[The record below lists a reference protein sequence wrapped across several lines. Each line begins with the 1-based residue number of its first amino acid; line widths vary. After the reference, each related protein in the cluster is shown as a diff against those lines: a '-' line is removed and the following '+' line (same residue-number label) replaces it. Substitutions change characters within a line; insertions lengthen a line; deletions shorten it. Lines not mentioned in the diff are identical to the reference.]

1 MLWSEVYRPKG
12 CDEIIGQDEV
22 VRYLVSFAESGS
34 VPHMLISG
42 PHGTG
47 KTAAVEC
54 LARRLYADNWEANTT
69 IFSATDL
76 LGRGKSVLEEDER
89 FSHIYQK
96 GQSQIANFKYIV
108 KWYASMRPLDAPFK
122 LMVIEDAHDL
132 TFEAQQ
138 ALRRTMERYSTTC
151 RFIFVTTRPSA
162 LIPAIISRCLPLFFA
177 PIENEVIRAR
187 LDEIL
192 AAEGA
197 KIAAEDLE
205 LIVYAAQGDLR
216 RAIIYL
222 QLAVETEEDADLAEV
237 LAEASRSETGNVAT
251 SVFAA
256 LRAGNFDAASRIAE
270 SLMIEYGLSGREV
283 IHELRQVA
291 RRECYSHPALAV
303 ALADADHRLCNN
315 ANDFVQINALLARV
329 AQEVFGEQSPAAL

>member
-12 CDEIIGQDEV
+12 RDEIIGQDEV
-22 VRYLVSFAESGS
+22 IRYLVSFAESGS

-76 LGRGKSVLEEDER
+76 LGRGKSALEEDER

-96 GQSQIANFKYIV
+96 GQSRIVNFKYIV

-122 LMVIEDAHDL
+122 LMVFEDAHDL

-138 ALRRTMERYSTTC
+138 ALRRTMERYSATC
-151 RFIFVTTRPSA
+151 RFIFITTRPSA
-162 LIPAIISRCLPLFFA
+162 IIPAIASRCLPLFFA
-177 PIENEVIRAR
+177 PLKSEVVRAR
-187 LDEIL
+187 LEEIL
-192 AAEGA
+192 AAESA
-197 KIAAEDLE
+197 TLPADDLDLVVHAAR
-205 LIVYAAQGDLR
+205 GDLR

-222 QLAVETEEDADLAEV
+222 QLAVRLRNDFDLAEV
-237 LAEASRSETGNVAT
+237 SRSETGNMAESAFDT
-251 SVFAA
+251 
-256 LRAGNFDAASRIAE
+256 LRAGNFDAASRIVE
-270 SLMIEYGLSGREV
+270 SLMIEYGLSPQEV
-283 IHELRQVA
+283 VQELRQVI
-291 RRECYSHPALAV
+291 RREYNHPVLAV
-303 ALADADHRLCNN
+303 ALADTDYRLCHN
-315 ANDFVQINALLARV
+315 ANDFVQVNALLARI
-329 AQEVFGEQSPAAL
+329 ASEVFL